1 MQNKSELPPIRFA
14 IKQRRKQLGL
24 TQDGL
29 ARRTGLKRA
38 YIGDIELKER
48 NVSLKTL
55 AVIAHALEL
64 TVSQLVALAEASAEK
79 NHRDAEDAD
88 DTGQLL
94 YRTAFVG
101 L

>member
-1 MQNKSELPPIRFA
+1 MQNNLELPPIRFA
-14 IKQRRKQLGL
+14 IKQRRRQLGL

-29 ARRTGLKRA
+29 AQRTGLKRA

-64 TVSQLVALAEASAEK
+64 KVSQLVALAEGTAEK
-79 NHRDAEDAD
+79 NYHDAEDAD
-88 DTGQLL
+88 ETDQLL
-94 YRTAFVG
+94 YQGT
-101 L
+101 